1 MKLAEKFMAYWEA
14 IFQLVFGSSRAH
26 AIQNQLAS
34 NRFWNFSRVGF
45 DGFRTGLRDAVSGVE
60 QTRSRMMDYDQ
71 LLVWASLSL
80 ALIGLVMVYSASITL
95 ADGPKYAN
103 YSSNHFLIRHMISL
117 AIAGFVGFWVFK
129 IPVKVWDRV
138 APIIFVITILMLIV
152 VLIPGLGKGV
162 NGAKRWIPLGPLNF
176 QPSELMKFA
185 AVIFAASYTVRR
197 QEYLHTFMKGMLPMG
212 IAVALVGG
220 LLMAEP
226 DMGAFVVIALIAFGI
241 LFLGGINAKLFGALI
256 AVGVMSAVTIIALS
270 PFRRERIMAFLDPWQ
285 ADNAANKGYQLTHS
299 LMAFG
304 RGEWFGTGLGG
315 SVEKL
320 HYLPEAHTDFILA
333 VIGEELGFIGVAVT
347 IFLFYWIVRRAFI
360 IGRTSLQLD
369 RSFAGLVAKG
379 IAIWIGWQ
387 AFINM
392 GVNLGLLPT
401 KGLTLPLVSYGGSG
415 ILMNAVALAVLLKI
429 DYENRILMRGG
440 KL

>member
-1 MKLAEKFMAYWEA
+1 MNLKEKLLPENR
-14 IFQLVFGSSRAH
+14 LG
-26 AIQNQLAS
+26 L
-34 NRFWNFSRVGF
+34 NRFWNFSRGGI
-45 DGFRTGLRDAVSGVE
+45 DNFRTGLRDAVSGVE

-71 LLVWASLSL
+71 LLVWAILSL
-80 ALIGLVMVYSASITL
+80 MLIGLVMVYSASITL

-103 YSSNHFLIRHMISL
+103 YSSNFFLVRHLISL
-117 AIAGFVGFWVFK
+117 AIAIGVGIWAFK
-129 IPVKVWDRV
+129 IPTKVWDRYSPV
-138 APIIFVITILMLIV
+138 IFGFTVLLLIA
-152 VLIPGLGKGV
+152 VLIPGVGKGV
-162 NGAKRWIPLGPLNF
+162 NGAKRWIPLGLMNF

-185 AVIFAASYTVRR
+185 AVIFAASYTVQR
-197 QEYLHTFMKGMLPMG
+197 QEYLHSFVKGMLPMG

-226 DMGAFVVIALIAFGI
+226 DMGAFVVVALIAFGI
-241 LFLGGINAKLFGALI
+241 LFLGGINAKLFGGLI
-256 AVGVMSAVTIIALS
+256 LVGLLSGATMIALS
-270 PFRRERIMAFLDPWQ
+270 PFRRGRMLAFMDPWQ
-285 ADNAANKGYQLTHS
+285 VDNAANKGYQLTHS

-320 HYLPEAHTDFILA
+320 HYLPEAHTDFIMA
-333 VIGEELGFIGVAVT
+333 VIGEELGFVGVVVM
-347 IFLFYWIVRRAFI
+347 IFLFYWIVRRAFL
-360 IGRTSLQLD
+360 IGRTALQLD
-369 RSFAGLVAKG
+369 RSFAGLAAKG
-379 IAIWIGWQ
+379 VAIWIGWQ

-415 ILMNAVALAVLLKI
+415 ILMNAVAVAMLLRI
-429 DYENRILMRGG
+429 DFENRILMRGG

>member
-1 MKLAEKFMAYWEA
+1 MNT
-14 IFQLVFGSSRAH
+14 RP
-26 AIQNQLAS
+26 
-34 NRFWNFSRVGF
+34 NRFWNISRGGF
-45 DGFRTGLRDAVSGVE
+45 DGFRSGLRDAVSGVE

-71 LLVWASLSL
+71 LLVWAILSL

-103 YSSNHFLIRHMISL
+103 YSSNHFLVRHLISL
-117 AIAGFVGFWVFK
+117 GIATFVGFWVFK
-129 IPVKVWDRV
+129 IPVKTWDKL
-138 APIIFVITILMLIV
+138 APYLFVFTILLLIA
-152 VLIPGLGKGV
+152 VLIPGVGKGV
-162 NGAKRWIPLGPLNF
+162 NGARRWIPLGPMNF

-185 AVIFAASYTVRR
+185 VIIFAASYTVQR
-197 QEYLHTFMKGMLPMG
+197 QEHLQSFVKGFVPMG
-212 IAVALVGG
+212 LAVALVGL
-220 LLMAEP
+220 LLMLEP
-226 DMGAFVVIALIAFGI
+226 DMGALMVIGIIAMGI
-241 LFLGGINAKLFGALI
+241 LFLGGINAKLFGGLTLVGILI
-256 AVGVMSAVTIIALS
+256 VGAVIALS
-270 PFRRERIMAFLDPWQ
+270 EFRRQRIFAFLDPWQ
-285 ADNAANKGYQLTHS
+285 AEHAARKGYQLVHS

-304 RGEWFGTGLGG
+304 RGEWFGVGLGG

-333 VIGEELGFIGVAVT
+333 VIGEELGFVGVCVV
-347 IFLFYWIVRRAFI
+347 ILLFYWIVRRAFL
-360 IGRTSLQLD
+360 IGRTALQLD
-369 RSFAGLVAKG
+369 RSFAGLCAKG

-401 KGLTLPLVSYGGSG
+401 KGLTLPLVSYGGSA
-415 ILMNAVALAVLLKI
+415 ILMNAVAFAVLLKI

>member
-1 MKLAEKFMAYWEA
+1 MNLKEKFFPENR
-14 IFQLVFGSSRAH
+14 LG
-26 AIQNQLAS
+26 L
-34 NRFWNFSRVGF
+34 NRFWNFSRGGI
-45 DGFRTGLRDAVSGVE
+45 DNFRTGLRDAVSGVE

-71 LLVWASLSL
+71 LLVWAILSL
-80 ALIGLVMVYSASITL
+80 MLIGLVMVYSASITL

-103 YSSNHFLIRHMISL
+103 YSSNFFLIRHVISL
-117 AIAGFVGFWVFK
+117 VIAIGVGIWAFK
-129 IPVKVWDRV
+129 IPTKVWDRYSPV
-138 APIIFVITILMLIV
+138 IFGFTVLLLIA

-162 NGAKRWIPLGPLNF
+162 NGAKRWIPLGLMNF

-185 AVIFAASYTVRR
+185 AVIFAASYTVQR
-197 QEYLHTFMKGMLPMG
+197 QEYLHSFVKGMLPMG

-226 DMGAFVVIALIAFGI
+226 DMGAFVVVALIAFGI
-241 LFLGGINAKLFGALI
+241 LFLGGINAKLFGGLI
-256 AVGVMSAVTIIALS
+256 LVGLMSGATMIALS
-270 PFRRERIMAFLDPWQ
+270 PFRRGRMLAFMDPWQ
-285 ADNAANKGYQLTHS
+285 VDNAANKGYQLTHS

-320 HYLPEAHTDFILA
+320 HYLPEAHTDFIMA
-333 VIGEELGFIGVAVT
+333 VIGEELGFVGVVVM
-347 IFLFYWIVRRAFI
+347 IFLFYWIVRRAFL
-360 IGRTSLQLD
+360 IGRTALQLD
-369 RSFAGLVAKG
+369 RSFAGLAAKG
-379 IAIWIGWQ
+379 VAIWIGWQ

-415 ILMNAVALAVLLKI
+415 ILMNAVAVAMLLRI
-429 DYENRILMRGG
+429 DFENRILMRGG

>member
-1 MKLAEKFMAYWEA
+1 VNLKEKLFPENR
-14 IFQLVFGSSRAH
+14 LG
-26 AIQNQLAS
+26 L
-34 NRFWNFSRVGF
+34 NRFWNFSR
-45 DGFRTGLRDAVSGVE
+45 DGIDNFRTGLRDAVSGVE

-71 LLVWASLSL
+71 LLVWAVLSL
-80 ALIGLVMVYSASITL
+80 MLIGLVMVYSASITL

-103 YSSNHFLIRHMISL
+103 YSSNFFLIRHLISL
-117 AIAGFVGFWVFK
+117 TIAIGVGIWAFK
-129 IPVKVWDRV
+129 IPSKVWDRYSPV
-138 APIIFVITILMLIV
+138 IFGFTVLLLIA
-152 VLIPGLGKGV
+152 VLIPGVGKGV
-162 NGAKRWIPLGPLNF
+162 NGAKRWIPLGLMNF

-185 AVIFAASYTVRR
+185 AVIFAASYTVQR
-197 QEYLHTFMKGMLPMG
+197 QEYLHSLVKGMLPMG

-226 DMGAFVVIALIAFGI
+226 DMGAFVVVALIAFGI
-241 LFLGGINAKLFGALI
+241 LFLGGINAKLFGGLI
-256 AVGVMSAVTIIALS
+256 LVGLMSAATMIALS
-270 PFRRERIMAFLDPWQ
+270 PFRRGRMLAFMDPWQ
-285 ADNAANKGYQLTHS
+285 VDNAANKGYQLTHS

-320 HYLPEAHTDFILA
+320 HYLPEAHTDFIMA
-333 VIGEELGFIGVAVT
+333 VIGEELGFVGVVVM
-347 IFLFYWIVRRAFI
+347 IFLFYWIVRRAFL
-360 IGRTSLQLD
+360 IGRTALQLD
-369 RSFAGLVAKG
+369 RSFAGLAAKG
-379 IAIWIGWQ
+379 VAIWIGWQ

-415 ILMNAVALAVLLKI
+415 ILMNAVAVAMLLRI
-429 DYENRILMRGG
+429 DFENRILMRGG

>member
-1 MKLAEKFMAYWEA
+1 MNLKEKFFPENR
-14 IFQLVFGSSRAH
+14 LG
-26 AIQNQLAS
+26 L
-34 NRFWNFSRVGF
+34 NRFWNFSRGGI
-45 DGFRTGLRDAVSGVE
+45 DNFRTGLRDAVSGVE

-71 LLVWASLSL
+71 LLVWAILSL
-80 ALIGLVMVYSASITL
+80 MLIGLVMVYSASITL

-103 YSSNHFLIRHMISL
+103 YSSNFFLIRHVISL
-117 AIAGFVGFWVFK
+117 VIAIGVGIWAFK
-129 IPVKVWDRV
+129 IPTKVWDRYSPV
-138 APIIFVITILMLIV
+138 IFGFTVLLLIA
-152 VLIPGLGKGV
+152 VLIPGVGKGV
-162 NGAKRWIPLGPLNF
+162 NGAKRWIPLGLMNF

-185 AVIFAASYTVRR
+185 AVIFAASYTVQR
-197 QEYLHTFMKGMLPMG
+197 QEYLHSFVKGMLPMG

-226 DMGAFVVIALIAFGI
+226 DMGAFVVVALIAFGI
-241 LFLGGINAKLFGALI
+241 LFLGGINAKLFGGLI
-256 AVGVMSAVTIIALS
+256 LVGLMSGATMIALS
-270 PFRRERIMAFLDPWQ
+270 PFRRGRMLAFMDPWQ
-285 ADNAANKGYQLTHS
+285 VDNAANKGYQLTHS

-320 HYLPEAHTDFILA
+320 HYLPEAHTDFIMA
-333 VIGEELGFIGVAVT
+333 VIGEELGFVGVVVM
-347 IFLFYWIVRRAFI
+347 IFLFYWIVRRAFL
-360 IGRTSLQLD
+360 IGRTALQLD
-369 RSFAGLVAKG
+369 RSFAGLAAKG
-379 IAIWIGWQ
+379 VAIWIGWQ

-415 ILMNAVALAVLLKI
+415 ILMNAVAIAMLLRI
-429 DYENRILMRGG
+429 DFENRILMRGG

>member
-1 MKLAEKFMAYWEA
+1 MSLKEKLFPENR
-14 IFQLVFGSSRAH
+14 LG
-26 AIQNQLAS
+26 LG
-34 NRFWNFSRVGF
+34 RFWNFSRGGI
-45 DGFRTGLRDAVSGVE
+45 DNFRSGLRDAVSGVE
-60 QTRSRMMDYDQ
+60 QTRSRMMEYDQ
-71 LLVWASLSL
+71 LLVWAVLSL

-103 YSSNHFLIRHMISL
+103 YSSNFFLIRHVISL
-117 AIAGFVGFWVFK
+117 AIAIGVGIWAFK
-129 IPVKVWDRV
+129 IPTNVWDRYSPV
-138 APIIFVITILMLIV
+138 IFGFTVLLLIA
-152 VLIPGLGKGV
+152 VLIPGVGKGV
-162 NGAKRWIPLGPLNF
+162 NGAKRWIPLGLMNF

-185 AVIFAASYTVRR
+185 AVIFAASYTVQR
-197 QEYLHTFMKGMLPMG
+197 QEYLHSFVKGMLPMG

-226 DMGAFVVIALIAFGI
+226 DMGAFVVVALIAFGI
-241 LFLGGINAKLFGALI
+241 LFLGGINAKLFGGLI
-256 AVGVMSAVTIIALS
+256 LVGLMSGATMIALS
-270 PFRRERIMAFLDPWQ
+270 PFRRGRMLAFMDPWQ
-285 ADNAANKGYQLTHS
+285 VDNAANKGYQLTHS

-304 RGEWFGTGLGG
+304 RGEWFGLGLGG

-320 HYLPEAHTDFILA
+320 HYLPEAHTDFIMA
-333 VIGEELGFIGVAVT
+333 VIGEELGFVGVVVM
-347 IFLFYWIVRRAFI
+347 IFLFYWIVRRAFL
-360 IGRTSLQLD
+360 IGRTALQLD
-369 RSFAGLVAKG
+369 RSFAGLAANGVAM
-379 IAIWIGWQ
+379 WIGWQ

-415 ILMNAVALAVLLKI
+415 ILMNAVAVAMLLRI

>member
-1 MKLAEKFMAYWEA
+1 MNT
-14 IFQLVFGSSRAH
+14 RP
-26 AIQNQLAS
+26 
-34 NRFWNFSRVGF
+34 NRFWNISRGGF
-45 DGFRTGLRDAVSGVE
+45 DGFRSGLRDAVSGVE

-71 LLVWASLSL
+71 LLVWAILSL

-103 YSSNHFLIRHMISL
+103 YSSNHFLVRHLISL
-117 AIAGFVGFWVFK
+117 GIATFVGFWVFK
-129 IPVKVWDRV
+129 IPVKTWDKL
-138 APIIFVITILMLIV
+138 APYLFVFTILLLIA
-152 VLIPGLGKGV
+152 VLIPGVGKGV
-162 NGAKRWIPLGPLNF
+162 NGARRWIPLGPMNF

-185 AVIFAASYTVRR
+185 VIIFAASYTVQR
-197 QEYLHTFMKGMLPMG
+197 QEHLQSFVKGFVPMG
-212 IAVALVGG
+212 LAVALVGL
-220 LLMAEP
+220 LLMLEP
-226 DMGAFVVIALIAFGI
+226 DMGALMVIGIIAMGI
-241 LFLGGINAKLFGALI
+241 LFLGGINAKLFGGLI
-256 AVGVMSAVTIIALS
+256 LVGILIVGAVIAIS
-270 PFRRERIMAFLDPWQ
+270 EFRRQRIFAFLDPWQ
-285 ADNAANKGYQLTHS
+285 AEHAARKGYQLVHS

-304 RGEWFGTGLGG
+304 RGEWFGVGLGG

-333 VIGEELGFIGVAVT
+333 VIGEELGFVGVCVV
-347 IFLFYWIVRRAFI
+347 ILLFYWIVRRAFL
-360 IGRTSLQLD
+360 IGRTALQLD
-369 RSFAGLVAKG
+369 RSFAGLCAKG

-401 KGLTLPLVSYGGSG
+401 KGLTLPLVSYGGSA
-415 ILMNAVALAVLLKI
+415 ILMNAVAFAVLLKI

>member
-1 MKLAEKFMAYWEA
+1 MNT
-14 IFQLVFGSSRAH
+14 RP
-26 AIQNQLAS
+26 
-34 NRFWNFSRVGF
+34 NRFWNISRGGF
-45 DGFRTGLRDAVSGVE
+45 DGFRSGLRDAVSGVE

-71 LLVWASLSL
+71 LLVWAILSL

-103 YSSNHFLIRHMISL
+103 YSSNHFLVRHLISL
-117 AIAGFVGFWVFK
+117 GIATFVGFWVFK
-129 IPVKVWDRV
+129 IPVKTWDKL
-138 APIIFVITILMLIV
+138 APYLFVFTILLLIA
-152 VLIPGLGKGV
+152 VLIPGVGKGV
-162 NGAKRWIPLGPLNF
+162 NGARRWIPLGPMNF

-185 AVIFAASYTVRR
+185 VIIFAASYTVQR
-197 QEYLHTFMKGMLPMG
+197 QEHLQSFVKGFVPMG
-212 IAVALVGG
+212 LAVALVGL
-220 LLMAEP
+220 LLMLEP
-226 DMGAFVVIALIAFGI
+226 DMGALMVIGIIAMGI
-241 LFLGGINAKLFGALI
+241 LFLGGINAKLFGGLTLVGILI
-256 AVGVMSAVTIIALS
+256 VGAVITLS
-270 PFRRERIMAFLDPWQ
+270 EFRRQRIFAFLDPWQ
-285 ADNAANKGYQLTHS
+285 AEHAARKGYQLVHS

-304 RGEWFGTGLGG
+304 RGEWFGVGLGG

-333 VIGEELGFIGVAVT
+333 VIGEELGFVGVCVV
-347 IFLFYWIVRRAFI
+347 ILLFYWIVRRAFL
-360 IGRTSLQLD
+360 IGRTALQLD
-369 RSFAGLVAKG
+369 RSFAGLCAKG

-401 KGLTLPLVSYGGSG
+401 KGLTLPLVSYGGSA
-415 ILMNAVALAVLLKI
+415 ILMNAVAFAVLLKI

>member
-1 MKLAEKFMAYWEA
+1 MNLREKFFPENR
-14 IFQLVFGSSRAH
+14 LG
-26 AIQNQLAS
+26 L
-34 NRFWNFSRVGF
+34 NRFWNFSRGGI
-45 DGFRTGLRDAVSGVE
+45 DNFRTGLRDAVSGVE

-71 LLVWASLSL
+71 LLVWAVLSL
-80 ALIGLVMVYSASITL
+80 MLIGLVMVYSASITL

-103 YSSNHFLIRHMISL
+103 YSSNFFLIRHLISL
-117 AIAGFVGFWVFK
+117 AIAIGVGIWAFK
-129 IPVKVWDRV
+129 IPTKVWDRYSPV
-138 APIIFVITILMLIV
+138 IFGFTVLLLIA
-152 VLIPGLGKGV
+152 VLIPGVGKGV
-162 NGAKRWIPLGPLNF
+162 NGAKRWIPLGLMNF

-185 AVIFAASYTVRR
+185 AVIFAASYTVQR
-197 QEYLHTFMKGMLPMG
+197 QEYLHSFVKGMLPMG

-226 DMGAFVVIALIAFGI
+226 DMGAFVVVALIAFGI
-241 LFLGGINAKLFGALI
+241 LFLGGINAKLFGGLI
-256 AVGVMSAVTIIALS
+256 LVGLMSGATMIALS
-270 PFRRERIMAFLDPWQ
+270 PFRRGRMLAFMDPWQ
-285 ADNAANKGYQLTHS
+285 VDNAANKGYQLTHS

-320 HYLPEAHTDFILA
+320 HYLPEAHTDFIMA
-333 VIGEELGFIGVAVT
+333 VIGEELGFVGVVVM
-347 IFLFYWIVRRAFI
+347 IFLFYWIVRRAFL
-360 IGRTSLQLD
+360 IGRTALQLD
-369 RSFAGLVAKG
+369 RSFAGLAAKG
-379 IAIWIGWQ
+379 VAIWIGWQ

-415 ILMNAVALAVLLKI
+415 ILMNAVAIAMLLRI
-429 DYENRILMRGG
+429 DFENRILMRGG

>member
-1 MKLAEKFMAYWEA
+1 MNLKEKLFPENR
-14 IFQLVFGSSRAH
+14 LG
-26 AIQNQLAS
+26 L
-34 NRFWNFSRVGF
+34 NRFWNFSRGGI
-45 DGFRTGLRDAVSGVE
+45 DNFRTGLRDAVSGVE

-71 LLVWASLSL
+71 LLVWAVLSL
-80 ALIGLVMVYSASITL
+80 MLIGLVMVYSASITL

-103 YSSNHFLIRHMISL
+103 YSSNFFLIRHVISL
-117 AIAGFVGFWVFK
+117 TIAIGVGIWVFK
-129 IPVKVWDRV
+129 IPTKVWDRYSPV
-138 APIIFVITILMLIV
+138 IFGFTVLLLIV

-162 NGAKRWIPLGPLNF
+162 NGAKRWIPLGLMNF

-185 AVIFAASYTVRR
+185 AVIFAASYTVQR
-197 QEYLHTFMKGMLPMG
+197 QEYLHSFVKGMLPMG

-226 DMGAFVVIALIAFGI
+226 DMGAFVVVALIAFGI
-241 LFLGGINAKLFGALI
+241 LFLGGINAKLFGGLI
-256 AVGVMSAVTIIALS
+256 AVGLMSGATMIALS
-270 PFRRERIMAFLDPWQ
+270 PFRRGRMLAFMDPWQ
-285 ADNAANKGYQLTHS
+285 VDNAANKGYQLTHS

-304 RGEWFGTGLGG
+304 RGEWFGLGLGG

-320 HYLPEAHTDFILA
+320 HYLPEAHTDFIMA
-333 VIGEELGFIGVAVT
+333 VIGEELGFVGVVVM
-347 IFLFYWIVRRAFI
+347 IFLFYWIVRRAFL
-360 IGRTSLQLD
+360 IGRTALQLD
-369 RSFAGLVAKG
+369 RSFAGLAAKG
-379 IAIWIGWQ
+379 VAIWIGWQ

-415 ILMNAVALAVLLKI
+415 ILMNAVAVAMLLRI
-429 DYENRILMRGG
+429 DFENRILMRGG

>member
-1 MKLAEKFMAYWEA
+1 MKLKEK
-14 IFQLVFGSSRAH
+14 LVPENRLG
-26 AIQNQLAS
+26 L
-34 NRFWNFSRVGF
+34 NRFWNYSRGGI
-45 DGFRTGLRDAVSGVE
+45 DNFRSGLRDAVSGVE
-60 QTRSRMMDYDQ
+60 QTRSRMMDYDL
-71 LLVWASLSL
+71 LLVWAVLSL
-80 ALIGLVMVYSASITL
+80 TLIGLVMVYSASITL

-103 YSSNHFLIRHMISL
+103 YSSNFFLIRHVISL
-117 AIAGFVGFWVFK
+117 AIAMGVGIWTFK
-129 IPVKVWDRV
+129 IPTKFWDRYS
-138 APIIFVITILMLIV
+138 PIIFGFTVLLLIA
-152 VLIPGLGKGV
+152 VLIPGIGKGV
-162 NGAKRWIPLGPLNF
+162 NGAKRWIPLGLMNF

-185 AVIFAASYTVRR
+185 AVIFAASYTVQR
-197 QEYLHTFMKGMLPMG
+197 QEYLHSFVKGMLPMG

-226 DMGAFVVIALIAFGI
+226 DMGAFVVVALIAFGI
-241 LFLGGINAKLFGALI
+241 LFLGGINAKLFGGLI
-256 AVGVMSAVTIIALS
+256 LVGLFSGAAMIALS
-270 PFRRERIMAFLDPWQ
+270 PFRRGRMLAFMDPWQ
-285 ADNAANKGYQLTHS
+285 VDNAANKGYQLTHS

-320 HYLPEAHTDFILA
+320 HYLPEAHTDFIMA
-333 VIGEELGFIGVAVT
+333 VIGEELGFVGVVVV
-347 IFLFYWIVRRAFI
+347 IFLFYWIVRRAFL
-360 IGRTSLQLD
+360 IGRTALQLD
-369 RSFAGLVAKG
+369 RSFAGLAAKG
-379 IAIWIGWQ
+379 VAIWIGWQ

-415 ILMNAVALAVLLKI
+415 ILMNAVAIAMLLRI

>member
-1 MKLAEKFMAYWEA
+1 MNLREKILPEKR
-14 IFQLVFGSSRAH
+14 LG
-26 AIQNQLAS
+26 LG
-34 NRFWNFSRVGF
+34 RFWNFSRGGI
-45 DGFRTGLRDAVSGVE
+45 DNFRSGLRDAVSGVE

-71 LLVWASLSL
+71 LLVWAVLSL

-103 YSSNHFLIRHMISL
+103 YSSNFFLIRHLISL
-117 AIAGFVGFWVFK
+117 TIAMVVAIWVFK
-129 IPVKVWDRV
+129 IPTTVWDRYS
-138 APIIFVITILMLIV
+138 PIIFGIAVLLLIA
-152 VLIPGLGKGV
+152 VLIPGIGKGV
-162 NGAKRWIPLGPLNF
+162 NGAKRWIPMGLMTF

-185 AVIFAASYTVRR
+185 AVIFAASYTVQR
-197 QEYLHTFMKGMLPMG
+197 QEYLHSFVKGMLPMG

-226 DMGAFVVIALIAFGI
+226 DMGALVVVSLIAFGI
-241 LFLGGINAKLFGALI
+241 LFLGGINAKLFGGLLTVAIL
-256 AVGVMSAVTIIALS
+256 SAVTIIAFS
-270 PFRRERIMAFLDPWQ
+270 PFRQKRIMAFIDPWQ
-285 ADNAANKGYQLTHS
+285 AENAANKGYQLTHS

-304 RGEWFGTGLGG
+304 RGEWFGLGLGG

-320 HYLPEAHTDFILA
+320 HYLPEAHTDFIMA
-333 VIGEELGFIGVAVT
+333 VIGEELGFVGVMVI
-347 IFLFYWIVRRAFI
+347 IFLFYWIVRRAFL
-360 IGRTSLQLD
+360 IGRTALQLD
-369 RSFAGLVAKG
+369 RSFAGLAAKG
-379 IAIWIGWQ
+379 VAIWIGWQ

-401 KGLTLPLVSYGGSG
+401 KGLTLPLVSYGGSA
-415 ILMNAVALAVLLKI
+415 ILMNAVAIAMLLRI

>member
-1 MKLAEKFMAYWEA
+1 MNLKEKLFPENR
-14 IFQLVFGSSRAH
+14 LG
-26 AIQNQLAS
+26 LD
-34 NRFWNFSRVGF
+34 RFWNFSRGGI
-45 DGFRTGLRDAVSGVE
+45 DNFRTGLRDAVSGVE

-71 LLVWASLSL
+71 LLVWAVLSL
-80 ALIGLVMVYSASITL
+80 MLIGLVMVYSASITL

-103 YSSNHFLIRHMISL
+103 YSSNFFLIRHMISL
-117 AIAGFVGFWVFK
+117 AIAIGVGIWVFK
-129 IPVKVWDRV
+129 IPTQVWDRYSPV
-138 APIIFVITILMLIV
+138 IFGFTVLLLIA

-162 NGAKRWIPLGPLNF
+162 NGARRWIPLGLMNF

-185 AVIFAASYTVRR
+185 AIIFAASYTVQR
-197 QEYLHTFMKGMLPMG
+197 QEYLHSFMKGMLPMG

-226 DMGAFVVIALIAFGI
+226 DMGAFVVVALIAFGI
-241 LFLGGINAKLFGALI
+241 LFLGGINAKLFGGLI
-256 AVGVMSAVTIIALS
+256 AVGLLSAATMIALS
-270 PFRRERIMAFLDPWQ
+270 PFRRGRMLAFMDPWQ
-285 ADNAANKGYQLTHS
+285 VDNAANKGYQLTHS

-320 HYLPEAHTDFILA
+320 HYLPEAHTDFIMA
-333 VIGEELGFIGVAVT
+333 VIGEELGFVGVVVM
-347 IFLFYWIVRRAFI
+347 IFLFYWIVRRAFL
-360 IGRTSLQLD
+360 IGRTALQLD
-369 RSFAGLVAKG
+369 RSFAGLAAKG
-379 IAIWIGWQ
+379 VAIWIGWQ

-415 ILMNAVALAVLLKI
+415 ILMNVVAVAMLLRI
-429 DYENRILMRGG
+429 DFENRILMRGG

>member
-1 MKLAEKFMAYWEA
+1 MSLKEKLFPENRVG
-14 IFQLVFGSSRAH
+14 L
-26 AIQNQLAS
+26 
-34 NRFWNFSRVGF
+34 NRFWNFSRGGI
-45 DGFRTGLRDAVSGVE
+45 DHFRSGLRDAVSGVE

-71 LLVWASLSL
+71 LLVWAVLSL

-103 YSSNHFLIRHMISL
+103 YSSNFFLIRHVISL
-117 AIAGFVGFWVFK
+117 SIAIGVGIWAFK
-129 IPVKVWDRV
+129 IPTKVWDRYS
-138 APIIFVITILMLIV
+138 PIIFGFTVLLLIA
-152 VLIPGLGKGV
+152 VLIPGIGKGV
-162 NGAKRWIPLGPLNF
+162 NGAKRWIPLGLMNF

-185 AVIFAASYTVRR
+185 AVIFAASYTVQR
-197 QEYLHTFMKGMLPMG
+197 QEYLHSFVKGMLPMG

-226 DMGAFVVIALIAFGI
+226 DMGALVVVALIAFGI
-241 LFLGGINAKLFGALI
+241 LFLGGINAKLFGGLL
-256 AVGVMSAVTIIALS
+256 AVGILSAVTIIASS
-270 PFRRERIMAFLDPWQ
+270 PFRQKRVMAFIDPWQ
-285 ADNAANKGYQLTHS
+285 VDNAANKGYQLTHS

-320 HYLPEAHTDFILA
+320 HYLPEAHTDFIMA
-333 VIGEELGFIGVAVT
+333 VIGEELGFVGVVVM
-347 IFLFYWIVRRAFI
+347 IFLFYWIVRRAFL
-360 IGRTSLQLD
+360 IGRTALQLD
-369 RSFAGLVAKG
+369 RSFAGLAAKG
-379 IAIWIGWQ
+379 VAIWIGWQ

-401 KGLTLPLVSYGGSG
+401 KGLTLPLVSYGGSA
-415 ILMNAVALAVLLKI
+415 ILMNAVAFAVLLKI